1 MISELDKRMTQTVEY
16 HGVHSVMS
24 GNNISQSIQNEKS
37 HVRESSNHSAHTDEN
52 EPEPLQAQELAEA
65 AMQPPIVEAK
75 VEQEETQ
82 VKLSTSGTKEASV
95 HFL

>member
-1 MISELDKRMTQTVEY
+1 M
-16 HGVHSVMS
+16 
-24 GNNISQSIQNEKS
+24 QNEKS

-95 HFL
+95 YFL

>member
-16 HGVHSVMS
+16 HGVHSVVS

-37 HVRESSNHSAHTDEN
+37 HIRESSIHSAHTDEN

-65 AMQPPIVEAK
+65 AIQPPIVEAK

-82 VKLSTSGTKEASV
+82 VKLPTTDTKEASV